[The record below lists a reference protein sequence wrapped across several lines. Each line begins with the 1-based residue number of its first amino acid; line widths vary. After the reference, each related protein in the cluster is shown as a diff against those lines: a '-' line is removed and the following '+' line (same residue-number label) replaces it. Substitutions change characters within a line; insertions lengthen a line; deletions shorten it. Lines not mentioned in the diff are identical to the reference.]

1 MTWQRVGLY
10 YLLAVVLGGYY
21 LLFEWRPGGPD
32 APIFEPRPVQEGTF
46 LVLKRGTIHKL
57 SITRQHHLFVS
68 QRSQARPGE
77 ATAEWQV
84 LEPTGASIT
93 SALVSGFIENLTPD
107 RKVPIV
113 HEAPEDL
120 ASYGLA
126 PPTSTIVVEGEGEGE
141 RSTETIFIGG
151 YNPTK
156 TAVYARKDGSPTVV
170 LLGYNVKYYEDLIF
184 QAAQRG
190 TAERS

>member
-32 APIFEPRPVQEGTF
+32 APVLEPRPVQESTF
-46 LVLKRGTIHKL
+46 LALKRGTIHKL
-57 SITRQHHLFVS
+57 SIKRQQHIFVS
-68 QRSQARPGE
+68 QRNEAQPGE
-77 ATAEWQV
+77 VTAEWQV
-84 LEPTGASIT
+84 LEPTGAPVT

-126 PPTSTIVVEGEGEGE
+126 PPASTIIVEGEGE
-141 RSTETIFIGG
+141 RSKETIFIGS
-151 YNPTK
+151 YNPTQ
-156 TAVYARKDGSPTVV
+156 TAVYARKDGSPEVV

-184 QAAQRG
+184 QAAQRD
-190 TAERS
+190 TEERS

>member
-1 MTWQRVGLY
+1 MTWRRVGLY
-10 YLLAVVLGGYY
+10 YLFAIVLGGYY

-32 APIFEPRPVQEGTF
+32 APIFEPRPVQESTF
-46 LVLKRGTIHKL
+46 LALKRSAIYKL
-57 SITRQHHLFVS
+57 SIKRQQHIFVS
-68 QRSQARPGE
+68 QRSEGQPGE
-77 ATAEWQV
+77 AIDEWQV
-84 LEPTGASIT
+84 LEPTGAPVT

-126 PPTSTIVVEGEGEGE
+126 PPASTIIIEGEGEP
-141 RSTETIFIGG
+141 SKETIFIGS
-151 YNPTK
+151 YNPTQ
-156 TAVYARKDGSPTVV
+156 TAVYARKDSSPEVV

-184 QAAQRG
+184 QATQRD
-190 TAERS
+190 TEERS

>member
-10 YLLAVVLGGYY
+10 YLFAIVLGGYY
-21 LLFEWRPGGPD
+21 LLFEWRPGGPE
-32 APIFEPRPVQEGTF
+32 APIFEPRPVREGTF
-46 LVLKRGTIHKL
+46 LTLKRGTIHKL
-57 SITRQHHLFVS
+57 SIHRQEHTFVS
-68 QRSQARPGE
+68 QRNEAQPGE
-77 ATAEWQV
+77 IQAEWRT
-84 LEPTGASIT
+84 LEPSGAPVT
-93 SALVSGFIENLTPD
+93 SALVISFLENLTPD

-126 PPTSTIVVEGEGEGE
+126 PPASTVIVEGDGEQGK
-141 RSTETIFIGG
+141 ETVFIGG

-156 TAVYARKDGSPTVV
+156 TAVYARKDGSPEVL

-184 QAAQRG
+184 QATRRD
-190 TAERS
+190 TEERS

>member
-10 YLLAVVLGGYY
+10 YILAVVLGGYY

-32 APIFEPRPVQEGTF
+32 APVFEPRPVQASTF
-46 LVLKRGTIHKL
+46 LTLKRGTIHKL
-57 SITRQHHLFVS
+57 SIQRQKSTFVS
-68 QRSQARPGE
+68 HRNEVQPGE
-77 ATAEWQV
+77 NAAEWQV
-84 LEPTGASIT
+84 LEPTGAPVT
-93 SALVSGFIENLTPD
+93 SALVISFIENLTPD

-113 HEAPEDL
+113 HEAPQDL

-126 PPTSTIVVEGEGEGE
+126 PPASTIIVEGDGEQGK
-141 RSTETIFIGG
+141 ETIFIGG

-156 TAVYARKDGSPTVV
+156 TAVYARKDGSPEVV

-184 QAAQRG
+184 QATQRD
-190 TAERS
+190 TAESF

>member
-1 MTWQRVGLY
+1 MTWRRVGLY

-32 APIFEPRPVQEGTF
+32 APIFEPRPVQESTF
-46 LVLKRGTIHKL
+46 LALKRSTIHKL
-57 SITRQHHLFVS
+57 SIKRRQQTFVS
-68 QRSQARPGE
+68 QRHEAQPGE

-84 LEPTGASIT
+84 LEPIGAPIT

-107 RKVPIV
+107 RKIPIV

-126 PPTSTIVVEGEGEGE
+126 PPTSTIIIEGAGEPG
-141 RSTETIFIGG
+141 TETIFIGS
-151 YNPTK
+151 YNPTQ
-156 TAVYARKDGSPTVV
+156 TAVYARKDGSPEVV

-184 QAAQRG
+184 QAAQRD
-190 TAERS
+190 TEERS